1 MAPRSAAPRVHLPTL
16 PDAPPPGPKTGFR
29 SARGS
34 LAPAYID
41 EALSPGG
48 HLARLLSGYESRPG
62 QLAMSKAVDRAITD
76 GKHLLVEAPTGSGK
90 SISYLIP
97 TIHHAIAAGKKVIV
111 ATANIALQEQIV
123 GKDLPLLRA
132 ALPTP
137 FTFGLAKGKSNYLC
151 VEAFEDAE
159 AAGVRDPRW
168 NQIREWAATTAK
180 GDVSE
185 LPFEPGP
192 LRAKFTVSSDDC
204 MGRACPSFERC
215 FAEAAK
221 REYQAADVVVTN
233 YHLLLLDMMIKLG
246 DPESGP
252 LPPWAILVAD
262 EGHSLPDIARGIL
275 GFKVTKGMVDNVARL
290 LAAQNDDV
298 IDADL
303 ASDLRADGADYF
315 ENLRI
320 HARSREYKVRLRAKE
335 ETKAAPLAQVL
346 GDAGAR
352 LTAAAEYAEGKRRV
366 RLRKGGERASTLAHQ
381 LRCADDLTAGDRVVY
396 CVEVEER
403 GDREAAAL
411 VSKLIF
417 PADVLRPRLFDVPGR
432 VVIGTSATLT
442 ADRTFDFV
450 AHELGCESARELAV
464 PTPFDFER
472 QALLIVPR
480 GMPDPKR
487 RDEHEA
493 YVARTIV
500 DIAEASGGR
509 LLGLFT
515 SRRGLRKAAEAFRR
529 LEGARLRPGEYG
541 YQTDEVVTWGTV
553 LVQGDA
559 PRGQL
564 VARFKAEVGS
574 VLLGLDSFW
583 EGVDVPGEAL
593 SVVVIDRLPFA
604 TPDDPVLDAVDAT
617 LPGGAFKTWS
627 LPRAIT
633 AIRQGAGR
641 LIRAKTDRGVVVVL
655 DDRVVNAGYGQAF
668 LRSLPPM
675 RLSRRLEDVGSFL
688 AGKMPS

>member
-16 PDAPPPGPKTGFR
+16 QDAPPAGAKVDFR
-29 SARGS
+29 STRRT

-41 EALSPGG
+41 EALGPNG
-48 HLARLLSGYESRPG
+48 HLARLLPGYESRPG
-62 QLAMSKAVDRAITD
+62 QLAMSKAIDRGITD
-76 GKHLLVEAPTGSGK
+76 GKHLLVEAPCGSGK
-90 SISYLIP
+90 GIGYLTP
-97 TIHHAIAAGKKVIV
+97 AIHHAVGAGKKVVV
-111 ATANIALQEQIV
+111 ATANIALQEQLIS
-123 GKDLPLLRA
+123 KDLPLLRA
-132 ALPTP
+132 ALPMP

-168 NQIREWAATTAK
+168 NQIREWAATTTK

-185 LPFEPGP
+185 LSFEPGP

-215 FAEAAK
+215 FAETAK

-233 YHLLLLDMMIKLG
+233 YHLLLLDMMIKLE

-252 LPPWAILVAD
+252 LPPWAILVVD
-262 EGHSLPDIARGIL
+262 EGHSLPDIARGVL
-275 GFKVTKGMVDNVARL
+275 GFKVTKGMVDNAARL
-290 LAAQNDDV
+290 LASQNDDI

-303 ASDLRADGADYF
+303 ASDLRADGAEYF

-320 HARSREYKVRLRAKE
+320 HARSREYKVRLREKE
-335 ETKAAPLAQVL
+335 ETHAGPLASGL
-346 GDAGAR
+346 NTAGER
-352 LTAAAEYAEGKRRV
+352 LSAAAEFAEGKRRAK
-366 RLRKGGERASTLAHQ
+366 LRKAGQRASVLAHQ
-381 LRCADDLTAGDRVVY
+381 LWCADELTAGDRRVY
-396 CVEVEER
+396 CIEVEER
-403 GDREAAAL
+403 GDRESAAL
-411 VSKLIF
+411 CSKLIF
-417 PADVLRPRLFDVPGR
+417 PADVLRPKLFDVPDR
-432 VVIGTSATLT
+432 VVIGTSATL
-442 ADRTFDFV
+442 AVDKSFDFI
-450 AHELGCESARELAV
+450 AHELGAEAARELAV

-472 QALLIVPR
+472 QALLVVPR
-480 GMPDPKR
+480 GMPDPKK

-500 DIAEASGGR
+500 EVAEASGGR

-515 SRRGLRKAAEAFRR
+515 SRRGMRKAAEEFGRR
-529 LEGARLRPGEYG
+529 RR
-541 YQTDEVVTWGTV
+541 GTEPWNTI

-627 LPRAIT
+627 LPRAVT
-633 AIRQGAGR
+633 AIRQGQGR
-641 LIRAKTDRGVVVVL
+641 LIRTKTDRGVVVIL
-655 DDRVVNAGYGQAF
+655 DDRIVNAGYGQAF

-675 RLSRRLEDVGSFL
+675 RMSRRLEDVGSFL
-688 AGKMPS
+688 GASPGEDSAMRNRS

>member
-1 MAPRSAAPRVHLPTL
+1 MAPRSTAPRVHLPTL
-16 PDAPPPGPKTGFR
+16 QDAAPVGAKVDFR
-29 SARGS
+29 STRRT

-41 EALSPGG
+41 EALGPNG
-48 HLARLLSGYESRPG
+48 HLARLLPGYESRPG
-62 QLAMSKAVDRAITD
+62 QLAMSRAIDRAVTD
-76 GKHLLVEAPTGSGK
+76 GKHLLVEAPCGSGK
-90 SISYLIP
+90 GIGYLTP
-97 TIHHAIAAGKKVIV
+97 AIHHAVGAGKKVVV
-111 ATANIALQEQIV
+111 ATANIALQEQLIT
-123 GKDLPLLRA
+123 KDLPLLRA

-168 NQIREWAATTAK
+168 NQIREWAATTTK

-262 EGHSLPDIARGIL
+262 EGHQLPDIARGIL

-290 LAAQNDDV
+290 LASQNDDI

-315 ENLRI
+315 EGLKV
-320 HARSREYKVRLRAKE
+320 HARSREYKVRLREKE
-335 ETKAAPLAQVL
+335 ETHAGPLATGL
-346 GDAGAR
+346 NTAGER
-352 LTAAAEYAEGKRRV
+352 LTAVAEFAEGKRRV
-366 RLRKGGERASTLAHQ
+366 RLRKAGERASVLSHQ
-381 LRCADDLTAGDRVVY
+381 LLCADELIAADRRVY
-396 CVEVEER
+396 CIEVEER
-403 GDREAAAL
+403 GDRESAAL
-411 VSKLIF
+411 CSKLIF
-417 PADVLRPRLFDVPGR
+417 PADVLRPKLFDVPGR
-432 VVIGTSATLT
+432 VVIGTSATL
-442 ADRTFDFV
+442 AVDRSFDFV
-450 AHELGCESARELAV
+450 AHELGAESARELAV

-472 QALLIVPR
+472 QALLVVPR
-480 GMPDPKR
+480 GMPDPKK
-487 RDEHEA
+487 RDEHEQWVSNRMVEIA
-493 YVARTIV
+493 AMAR
-500 DIAEASGGR
+500 GR
-509 LLGLFT
+509 TLCLFT
-515 SRRGLRKAAEAFRR
+515 SRRGLKKAAENFNSPRYLSR
-529 LEGARLRPGEYG
+529 NGIE
-541 YQTDEVVTWGTV
+541 QTWGSV

-564 VARFKAEVGS
+564 VARFKAEVGN

-627 LPRAIT
+627 LPRAVT
-633 AIRQGAGR
+633 AIRQGVGR
-641 LIRAKTDRGVVVVL
+641 LVRTKTDRGVVVIL
-655 DDRVVNAGYGQAF
+655 DDRIVNAGYGQAF

-675 RLSRRLEDVGSFL
+675 RLSRRLEDVGAFL
-688 AGKMPS
+688 GASPADERGKI